1 MAYSALVFGSRLSPF
16 VEKVVRA
23 LSMKRLT
30 FQLVEPRGPGDFGK
44 WNPQTR
50 KMPVLELDGERTYDS
65 TFILRRLDAIVPE
78 PPLLAREPGAA
89 AAQRHLEDWADESLY
104 WYGMALR
111 WCPQNKAATARQILA
126 TLPAALRPIASLIL
140 PRQIR
145 ASTLAQGLGRL
156 SRELLVREL
165 GARLDDL
172 TTILGGRPF
181 FFGAHA
187 SVADLA
193 LYGQFRMLRSGPTPE
208 ADGLLRERP
217 ALLEHMRQVEEVA
230 RVP

>member
-1 MAYSALVFGSRLSPF
+1 MAGTAIVFGSRLSPF

-23 LSMKRLT
+23 LALKGVGFR
-30 FQLVEPRGPGDFGK
+30 LVEPRGPADFGK

-65 TFILRRLDAIVPE
+65 TFILRRLDAIVPA
-78 PPLLAREPGAA
+78 PPLLASDPAVA

-111 WCPQNKAATARQILA
+111 WCPRNEAATARQILG
-126 TLPAALRPIASLIL
+126 TLPAPLRAVASLIL

-145 ASTLAQGLGRL
+145 ASTRAQGLGRL
-156 SRELLVREL
+156 PHDVLVREL
-165 GARLDDL
+165 ARHLDDL
-172 TTILGGRPF
+172 LTMRGDRPF
-181 FFGAHA
+181 FFADRV

-193 LYGQFRMLRSGPTPE
+193 VYGQFRMLGSGPTPE
-208 ADGLLRERP
+208 AEALLDERP
-217 ALLEHMRQVEEVA
+217 ALLDHMRRVEEVA